1 MLRLGRIWVAAAA
14 AFAML
19 AVAGCGGEGS
29 TSSSSAA
36 PAGSA
41 SATAGSS
48 TAPAGATGSQTQ
60 ANLKT
65 LRVAVPAGSFL
76 DLPTFIAQSQGYFAK
91 RGLNVKAVVSSIP
104 FSQQPAA
111 LGKSFDLIIGTQP
124 DLINA
129 GSHGID
135 LVAVSGVNHDNP
147 KTIPGAALI
156 VPKGSPIQSIKDLGG
171 KTVGAPS
178 LTGNNWLSLLCWAKK
193 NGVEPSSIRGL
204 QAAAPEIPD
213 LLKQGRFQSAL
224 LFQPLINQ
232 ALKGRGVNLGDSYT
246 GCFGTDVY
254 TSVWLA
260 NGSWARANRSVIN
273 AFLAGLTQAKQY
285 MVAHPSQTRQMFVSR
300 SGLPAAVA
308 SVVPIDPTVLEFRP
322 IASSELQPWLG
333 LMKEFLG
340 FNQSVNLQN
349 LVLG

>member
-1 MLRLGRIWVAAAA
+1 MSRLGRVWATATALCA
-14 AFAML
+14 LL
-19 AVAGCGGEGS
+19 AIVGCGGSGSSS
-29 TSSSSAA
+29 TSSSSA
-36 PAGSA
+36 PGSA
-41 SATAGSS
+41 SASATSPTTTGASAASATAK
-48 TAPAGATGSQTQ
+48 
-60 ANLKT
+60 LKT
-65 LRVAVPAGSFL
+65 LRVAIPAGSFL

-91 RGLNVKAVVSSIP
+91 HGLNVKAVISSIP

-129 GSHGID
+129 GAHGID
-135 LVAVSGVNHDNP
+135 LVAVGGVNHDNP
-147 KTIPGAALI
+147 NTIPGAALI
-156 VPKGSPIQSIKDLGG
+156 APQGSAVKSIKDLGA

-178 LTGNNWLSLLCWAKK
+178 LTGNNWLTLLCWAKK
-193 NGVEPSSIRGL
+193 NGVDTNSIRGL
-204 QAAAPEIPD
+204 QATAPEIPD
-213 LLKQGRFQSAL
+213 LLKEGRFQSAL

-232 ALKGRGVNLGDSYT
+232 ALKAGGANLGDSYT
-246 GCFGTDVY
+246 GCFGTHVY

-260 NGSWARANRSVIN
+260 SGSWARANRSVIS
-273 AFLAGLTQAKQY
+273 AFLAGLTEAKQY
-285 MVAHPSQTRQMFVSR
+285 MQSHPSQTRQVFVAR

-322 IASSELQPWLG
+322 IAPSELQPWLS

-340 FNQSVNLQN
+340 FNQSVDLQK